1 MAYLQGS
8 RHEPGCHQ
16 VRQKGH
22 HLRVLLFRIYKSNN
36 ILSLV
41 TVDERL
47 SNNILSSFSKKIT
60 IHQLNFENKP
70 AFNTLELSIRN

>member
-8 RHEPGCHQ
+8 RHEPGCHL

-22 HLRVLLFRIYKSNN
+22 HLRVLLFRIYKSKN

-47 SNNILSSFSKKIT
+47 SNNILSSFLKKNYKSSVT
-60 IHQLNFENKP
+60 FQKQTGF
-70 AFNTLELSIRN
+70 